1 MNNETAP
8 QVQISLL
15 VLYCSDLPS
24 CHDFYRNLGLA
35 FERERHGAGPE
46 HYAAVLAG
54 GAVLELYPAGS
65 GGATGRTRVGLT
77 VSQGSLRIPLDPGDH
92 VLRDPDG
99 RAVDLHVIA

>member
-1 MNNETAP
+1 MNNESPPLA
-8 QVQISLL
+8 QISLL
-15 VLYCSDLPS
+15 VLYCSDLPLS
-24 CHDFYRNLGLA
+24 HDFYRNLGLA

-65 GGATGRTRVGLT
+65 GPATGRARVGLT
-77 VSQGSLRIPLDPGDH
+77 VSHASLGTVFPPGDH

-99 RAVDLHVIA
+99 RAVDLHVTP